1 MGHRESLLAAARDL
15 VQDQG
20 YANVTARDLVAAS
33 GTNLASIGYHFGSKD
48 DLLQEAI
55 NGLLDEWNEHLRGIA
70 MGDPDAAPTDRVAA
84 SWRAL
89 LSGLPARRALFTAE
103 LEATARA
110 ARSEPL
116 RQRVAAHLEQTRE
129 LYAEAVTAALGE
141 EGRKQGVD
149 PRAVASFLIAVG
161 DGLLLQHLID
171 PDGAPSADEIAAAL
185 GAALP
190 IAFAAPTAE
199 PAQPQ

>member
-15 VQDQG
+15 VQERG

-55 NGLLDEWNEHLRGIA
+55 NGLLDEWNEHLRAIA
-70 MGDPDAAPTDRVAA
+70 MGDPAAAPADRVAA

-89 LSGLPARRALFTAE
+89 LAGLPARRTLFTAE

-116 RQRVAAHLEQTRE
+116 RRRVAAHLEQTRE
-129 LYAEAVTAALGE
+129 LYAEAVSAALGE
-141 EGRKQGVD
+141 DGVRRGVD
-149 PRAVASFLIAVG
+149 PRAVASFLIAIG

-185 GAALP
+185 IVALP
-190 IAFAAPTAE
+190 IAFAAATEHP
-199 PAQPQ
+199 PPPQ